1 MAART
6 PAEAVNNFLDPL
18 QRVISCVTQAQLN
31 VKGGYYPTTDEPHAL
46 VLGNGLPQKLSGETD
61 LSLVVKQFYYVIR
74 VEDPDRGPW
83 KVSTAEYNYNLR
95 DTDNRVVLAFH
106 WHPAERFK
114 VRHPHLHLDQGA
126 RLGREDLHRT
136 HIPTGRIFIEE
147 VIRFIITELEVE
159 SLRDDWEKVLSEAEA
174 AHQIWRTWS

>member
-1 MAART
+1 MSWTWQCSYRSHAKECFSLRWRPEP

-18 QRVISCVTQAQLN
+18 QRVVSCVTQAQLN
-31 VKGGYYPTTDEPHAL
+31 VKGGYYPTTGEPHAL
-46 VLGNGLPQKLSGETD
+46 VLGDGLPQKLPGETN

-74 VEDPDRGPW
+74 VEELDRGPW
-83 KVSTAEYNYNLR
+83 RVSTAEYNYNLR
-95 DTDNRVVLAFH
+95 DADNRVVLAFH

-136 HIPTGRIFIEE
+136 ATSPQAVSPSSRSSG
-147 VIRFIITELEVE
+147 
-159 SLRDDWEKVLSEAEA
+159 SSSPSSE
-174 AHQIWRTWS
+174 